1 MPGCTGK
8 SHHKLGWTGF
18 RSRRRVVLPEISNPQ
33 RWERIKSL
41 FNDALELPVEHRSAF
56 LAICCEDDELRAE
69 VEAILE
75 HSQRAGSFLEESPAQ
90 GLAADFPARPATA
103 SFSSGEIISGRFRIV
118 AFLGRGGM
126 GEVYKAED
134 TRLHRLVAL
143 KFLPRRSPDIGSL

>member
-1 MPGCTGK
+1 MRLRGPEYFHQDRQPRLDDGPCLVAPGNRTINWDRR
-8 SHHKLGWTGF
+8 L

-75 HSQRAGSFLEESPAQ
+75 HSQRAGSFLRKALPGASR
-90 GLAADFPARPATA
+90 GL
-103 SFSSGEIISGRFRIV
+103 SG
-118 AFLGRGGM
+118 
-126 GEVYKAED
+126 KAGD
-134 TRLHRLVAL
+134 
-143 KFLPRRSPDIGSL
+143 G